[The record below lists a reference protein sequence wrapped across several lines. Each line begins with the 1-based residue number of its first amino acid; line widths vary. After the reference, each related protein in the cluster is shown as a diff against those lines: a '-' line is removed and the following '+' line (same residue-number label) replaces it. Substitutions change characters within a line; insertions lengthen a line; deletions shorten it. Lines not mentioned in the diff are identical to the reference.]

1 GRPAWESYLLDPLCQ
16 AAEAAWQAGIV
27 VVAAAGNSGR
37 DNSVDEH
44 GYGTIAAPGNDPYV
58 ITVGA
63 MNDNGTATRSDD
75 VIASYSSKG
84 PTAFD
89 HIVKPDLV
97 APGNGTVSLLAPNST
112 LATNYPVNLVPNSY
126 YQTSGTGTSSTYLRL
141 SGTSMATPV
150 VSGAAVLL
158 LQQDP
163 SLTPDQVKA
172 RLMKTAEKTLPLTS
186 TAYDQVTLAP
196 YTLQGDIFEYGA
208 GYLDIEAALNNT
220 DLTSLPALSATA
232 ASSSTTSSSSNV
244 VTISRNFSTSW
255 GSSTVWSDLLVYGSQ
270 VFSGVNASGLSILW
284 GSTAIW
290 DVDDGGGGFY
300 VIWGEATQLPAL
312 VTALAVGGGDFS
324 VVWGD

>member
-1 GRPAWESYLLDPLCQ
+1 
-16 AAEAAWQAGIV
+16 
-27 VVAAAGNSGR
+27 
-37 DNSVDEH
+37 
-44 GYGTIAAPGNDPYV
+44 
-58 ITVGA
+58 
-63 MNDNGTATRSDD
+63 
-75 VIASYSSKG
+75 
-84 PTAFD
+84 
-89 HIVKPDLV
+89 
-97 APGNGTVSLLAPNST
+97 
-112 LATNYPVNLVPNSY
+112 
-126 YQTSGTGTSSTYLRL
+126 
-141 SGTSMATPV
+141 
-150 VSGAAVLL
+150 
-158 LQQDP
+158 
-163 SLTPDQVKA
+163 
-172 RLMKTAEKTLPLTS
+172 
-186 TAYDQVTLAP
+186 LAP

-300 VIWGEATQLPAL
+300 VIWGETNQLPAL